1 MKVAKL
7 INLQFLCNTKERTGP
22 MTPFDYQLL
31 HFYSYILLVAIIIK
45 IKKKEYRRIRLWQK

>member
-31 HFYSYILLVAIIIK
+31 HFYSYILLVAIITK
-45 IKKKEYRRIRLWQK
+45 IKKRI